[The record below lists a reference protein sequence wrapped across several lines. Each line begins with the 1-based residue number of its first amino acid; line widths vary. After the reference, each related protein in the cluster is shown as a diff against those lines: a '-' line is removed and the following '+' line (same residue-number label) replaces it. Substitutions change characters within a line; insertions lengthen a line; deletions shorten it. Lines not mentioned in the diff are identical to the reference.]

1 MRLAFFKLALLMGC
15 LLPVAGFEA
24 GEVERV
30 LVPGDPQPRLL
41 TDAEGVEV
49 KPGVEVA
56 AFLGV
61 QTEHLPASLAWHL
74 KLSPGFGLMV
84 GEVMEGSPAAQAGIR
99 QYDVLLRYQDQQLV
113 NMEQLQVL
121 VRSGRKGDRVKLLV
135 VSQGDEKEVTV
146 ILDEGPVEV
155 SPALLAVEDLRNKA
169 IAMLGTAE
177 DWERRQKDWK
187 ERTDRM
193 QDQLKVYQQQL
204 ESWVKNGKKEPP
216 PEAPELSR

>member
-1 MRLAFFKLALLMGC
+1 MRLAVFKLALLLGC
-15 LLPVAGFEA
+15 LLPVVDFEA

-30 LVPGDPQPRLL
+30 LVPADSQPRLPAA
-41 TDAEGVEV
+41 AEAV
-49 KPGVEVA
+49 KVNPGVEVA

-74 KLSPGFGLMV
+74 ELSLGFGLMV
-84 GEVMEGSPAAQAGIR
+84 EEVMEGSPAAEAGIR
-99 QYDVLLRYQDQQLV
+99 QYDVLLRYQEQQLV

-121 VRSGRKGDRVKLLV
+121 VRSGRKGDRVELHV
-135 VSQGDEKEVTV
+135 VSQGQEKEVTV
-146 ILDEGPVEV
+146 TLDEGPVEV

-187 ERTDRM
+187 ERTDRL